1 MAEPAPAALLSQ
13 RLKNRAHEMG
23 FELAGVCSAGEPVT
37 WPFYADWVA
46 QGRHAGMDYLVR
58 SLELRKSLDSILPGT
73 KSVLAVGLN
82 YNHHLEHKEG
92 QPKIARYAQGRDYHP
107 LFRKTLSRLAKELSL
122 DHPDGEFRAVADS
135 APLLEREWA
144 QRAGLGWPGK
154 NTCLIHSQKGSWF
167 LLGFLLTTLEAKP
180 DEPAKGGCGTC
191 RLCVE
196 ACPTGA
202 IIFDQDRW
210 QVDSNQCISYW
221 TIENK
226 GPIPSHIAE
235 NLSGWTFGCDICQE
249 VCPFNQPRDSQPQ
262 RAQQATHPDLKSRQ
276 WPNLQQL
283 AQISYEDWDAMTQGS
298 PVRRRGWQGIRWNA
312 QACLGLAQEPGV
324 GGRGEP
330 TDDL

>member
-1 MAEPAPAALLSQ
+1 
-13 RLKNRAHEMG
+13 MG
-23 FELAGVCSAGEPVT
+23 FELAGVCSAGEPET

-58 SLELRKSLDSILPGT
+58 SLELRKSLDSILSGT

-82 YNHHLEHKEG
+82 YNHHLVHREG

-122 DHPDGEFRAVADS
+122 DYPDGEFRAVADS

-167 LLGFLLTTLEAKP
+167 LLGFLLTTLEAEP

-191 RLCVE
+191 RLCIE

-202 IIFDQDRW
+202 IILDQDRW

-262 RAQQATHPDLKSRQ
+262 RAQQATHPDLKPRQ

-312 QACLGLAQEPGV
+312 QACLGLAQEPRA